1 MKVNKY
7 IILYVVNNYGSG
19 SDFLTSYGSGSGST
33 SQKVTIP
40 TVPVSVPV
48 PQRCLVHPVGVVVR
62 VTQQR
67 VSPRA
72 QHKAG
77 WHGGQRVT
85 ICFPRKEATIFLKN
99 CFLS

>member
-7 IILYVVNNYGSG
+7 IILHLVINYGSG
-19 SDFLTSYGSGSGST
+19 SDLLTSYGFGSGST
-33 SQKVTIP
+33 SQKVTVP

-62 VTQQR
+62 VPQQR
-67 VSPRA
+67 VTPRA

-77 WHGGQRVT
+77 RHGGQRVT
-85 ICFPRKEATIFLKN
+85 ICFPGKEPT
-99 CFLS
+99 SRY